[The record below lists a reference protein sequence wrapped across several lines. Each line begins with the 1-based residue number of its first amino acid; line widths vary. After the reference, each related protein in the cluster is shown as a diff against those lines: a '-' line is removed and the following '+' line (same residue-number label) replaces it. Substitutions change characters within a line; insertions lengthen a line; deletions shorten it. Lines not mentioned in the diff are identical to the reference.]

1 MGNTLVNSMVRGF
14 GLTLGRK
21 AANAVTSP
29 RQSQKSVETVSF
41 SKKQQELIK
50 TYEDAL
56 EGLVKIDDETEG
68 YWKDGKITENEYKIL
83 KFQLRE
89 QVLEAT
95 TELEKVK
102 SLGKTTGRPFWKT
115 LVYGVI
121 IIYTAIWVIKIINGL

>member
-1 MGNTLVNSMVRGF
+1 MGNILTSSIVRGF

-21 AANAVTSP
+21 AANAVTAP
-29 RQSQKSVETVSF
+29 RQSQKTVETVSF
-41 SKKQQELIK
+41 SKKQQDLINK
-50 TYEDAL
+50 YESIL
-56 EGLVKIDDETEG
+56 EDLVEADEQTEG

-83 KFQLRE
+83 KFQLKE
-89 QVLEAT
+89 QVVEAT

-121 IIYTAIWVIKIINGL
+121 IIYTAIWVIKVINGL